1 MYLYSLYCICESRL
15 LIAPPSGTP
24 LFLEVVVALL
34 YKEDSLE
41 TVVLVCIFLTAC
53 CCAYLISLRIDAL
66 DSAMVHLTPV
76 PESDLSFDKRR
87 LKKYYGST
95 FSDQLPG
102 PYGTAVLYCDRT
114 RPVLYRRLPV
124 LGTAVL
130 YS

>member
-1 MYLYSLYCICESRL
+1 M
-15 LIAPPSGTP
+15 ASGERHT
-24 LFLEVVVALL
+24 AAG
-34 YKEDSLE
+34 
-41 TVVLVCIFLTAC
+41 VLQ
-53 CCAYLISLRIDAL
+53 D
-66 DSAMVHLTPV
+66 DTPV
-76 PESDLSFDKRR
+76 PESDLRFDKRR

>member
-1 MYLYSLYCICESRL
+1 MAVLESHIKPGGSAHSFSRVHNGGKYTFEVGPSIFEGLDKPSLN
-15 LIAPPSGTP
+15 P
-24 LFLEVVVALL
+24 
-34 YKEDSLE
+34 
-41 TVVLVCIFLTAC
+41 
-53 CCAYLISLRIDAL
+53 LRIVFDTL
-66 DSAMVHLTPV
+66 GVEMPV
-76 PESDLSFDKRR
+76 
-87 LKKYYGST
+87 KKYYGST

>member
-1 MYLYSLYCICESRL
+1 MCPRQ
-15 LIAPPSGTP
+15 LIRNDAP
-24 LFLEVVVALL
+24 LERDA
-34 YKEDSLE
+34 
-41 TVVLVCIFLTAC
+41 
-53 CCAYLISLRIDAL
+53 DAL
-66 DSAMVHLTPV
+66 VGILLEGGSMPWPKAIRSLVDGAGDGLDHLGELRAERP
-76 PESDLSFDKRR
+76 
-87 LKKYYGST
+87 LKKFHCGT